1 MQVGVYA
8 SQKRARRQALAA
20 ADLLRGLPSGVY
32 AGAWPMRASSGRK
45 LYRARLAG
53 FEEDDARRACA
64 DLRRKNR
71 DCLVLLHRAGRK
83 ARA

>member
-1 MQVGVYA
+1 MAAVPKLPPADLASAGGYAVQVGVYR

-45 LYRARLAG
+45 LYRAR
-53 FEEDDARRACA
+53 RRSC
-64 DLRRKNR
+64 
-71 DCLVLLHRAGRK
+71 
-83 ARA
+83 